1 MKKDQGLY
9 KALLSR
15 THLAWKHN
23 LRFRVTVGLSLLLG
37 TIMAIAAGIRITE
50 VKQTLE
56 GSTHARALA
65 ISRTFT
71 IIGSAA
77 VVDNLY
83 RIQEALGT
91 YRDDPNILHID
102 ILDPDFMIISSTD
115 ASRIGRTLQEPYLDQ
130 AQLNRREVA
139 AHTTATDGTPI
150 LIAIDPLRDG
160 SEISAWVRIEFSL
173 ASLSQEIARELYQAV
188 LVTLFLIGAGVI
200 SIQFSI
206 RKMSSVFR
214 DTADQLQATL
224 HVLSQTVSSSA
235 TEPDALPPSDPSST
249 LDSDGELEH
258 LVSLINRMTHLVTAQ
273 AQIVASRTADL
284 FTTIGE
290 LTVARN
296 DAQAAN
302 QSKSE
307 FLANMSHEIRT
318 PMNGVMGM
326 TELLLATQLTE
337 RQRYMADT
345 VRRSSTALLD
355 IINDILDFSKIEAG
369 KLNLEQVEFSLRQ
382 TVEDAVELFADP
394 IGKKGL
400 ELTSFVPEEIPDAVI
415 GDPTRFK
422 QVLVNLVGNAVKFT
436 ERGDVSV
443 RVSCFEQEGDRVVL
457 KCEVRDTGI
466 GISDEAQKRLFTA
479 FSQADSS
486 TTRRFGGTGLGL
498 AIVRQLASLMG
509 GEVGINSVLGQGS
522 TFWFTVQLGYDS
534 QRQSQD
540 ATATRSLAGTRVLI
554 VDDNATN
561 RFILEAQLHIWGADP
576 ISVDSAKAALDRLKQ
591 TVRDGTPIDLAILD
605 IHMPDMDGIML
616 ARAMKADPDLRKI
629 PLLALSSVEP
639 QVAAGVTDAPTFFAW
654 LRKPARQSLL
664 RECLLHQRYA
674 MPEAAPHH
682 ASVPSPST
690 PFRGRIL
697 LAEDNPVNREVA
709 TAMLESLGC
718 CVDLAENGRHAVE
731 AMAQRSYD
739 LVLMDCQMPELDG
752 FAATAAIRHH
762 EASVDVGRHVPI
774 IALTAHAMEGDRENC
789 LAAGMDDYLSKPFT
803 KEGLSSTLHRW
814 LEVKPAE
821 RLPDNSRL
829 SSLPVMLDEKRLQTT
844 SLGIPV
850 IDESAWENLRAME
863 HAGRPHIVQK
873 TLVLYLSDS
882 RQLLERIREAIHT
895 GDAVALHAG
904 AHQLKTSSAQVGA
917 LASSFQAGE
926 IERLACQQR
935 LDEAANL
942 LAPLEESFELACRWF
957 EDRIRRHAA

>member
-1 MKKDQGLY
+1 MKNDQGLY

-15 THLAWKHN
+15 SHLAWKHN
-23 LRFRVTVGLSLLLG
+23 LRFRITVGLSLLLG
-37 TIMAIAAGIRITE
+37 TIMAIAAGIRIAE
-50 VKQTLE
+50 IEQTLKD
-56 GSTHARALA
+56 STHARALA

-91 YRDDPNILHID
+91 YREDPNILHID
-102 ILDPDFMIISSTD
+102 ILDHDFMIISSTD
-115 ASRIGRTLQEPYLDQ
+115 ATRIGRTLHDPYLDQ
-130 AQLNRREVA
+130 AQLTGREVA
-139 AHTTATDGTPI
+139 AQTTAPDGTPM
-150 LIAIDPLRDG
+150 LVAIDPLRNG

-173 ASLSQEIARELYQAV
+173 ARLNQEVAHELYQAV
-188 LVTLFLIGAGVI
+188 FVTVFLIGAGVI
-200 SIQFSI
+200 SIQLSI
-206 RKMSSVFR
+206 RKMSSVFQ
-214 DTADQLQATL
+214 DTAGELQATL
-224 HVLSQTVSSSA
+224 HVLSQTDSSSTTDPA
-235 TEPDALPPSDPSST
+235 ALPPSDPSSAH
-249 LDSDGELEH
+249 DSGGELEH
-258 LVSLINRMTHLVTAQ
+258 LLSLINRTTHLVTAQ

-284 FTTIGE
+284 STTVEE
-290 LTVARN
+290 LTIARN

-302 QSKSE
+302 RSKSE

-345 VRRSSTALLD
+345 IRRSSTALLD

-369 KLNLEQVEFSLRQ
+369 KLNLEQVEFSLRK

-394 IGKKGL
+394 VGKKEL

-422 QVLVNLVGNAVKFT
+422 QVLVNLLGNAVKFT

-443 RVSCFEQEGDRVVL
+443 QVSCLEQEGDRVMV

-466 GISDEAQKRLFTA
+466 GIAEEAQKRLFTA

-498 AIVRQLASLMG
+498 AIVRQLVSLMG
-509 GEVGINSVLGQGS
+509 GEVGLNSVLGQGS
-522 TFWFTVQLGYDS
+522 TFWFTVQLGYDP
-534 QRQSQD
+534 QHQSQD
-540 ATATRSLAGTRVLI
+540 TTAIGSLAGTRVLI
-554 VDDNATN
+554 VDDNAIN

-605 IHMPDMDGIML
+605 IQMPDMDGIML
-616 ARAMKADPDLRKI
+616 ARALKADPDLRTI
-629 PLLALSSVEP
+629 PLLALSSIEP
-639 QVAAGVTDAPTFFAW
+639 QGAAGVTDAPIFFAW

-664 RECLLHQRYA
+664 LECLLHQRYA
-674 MPEAAPHH
+674 MSETAPHH
-682 ASVPSPST
+682 ASVPSSST

-697 LAEDNPVNREVA
+697 LAEDNLVNREVA
-709 TAMLESLGC
+709 MAMLESLGC
-718 CVDLAENGRHAVE
+718 CVDLTENGRQAVE
-731 AMAQRSYD
+731 AMAQQSYD
-739 LVLMDCQMPELDG
+739 LVLIDCQMPELDG

-762 EASVDVGRHVPI
+762 EASIASGHHVPI

-803 KEGLSSTLHRW
+803 KEGLSSVLHRW
-814 LEVKPAE
+814 LVVQPTE
-821 RLPDNSRL
+821 RLPDNSRH
-829 SSLPVMLDEKRLQTT
+829 R
-844 SLGIPV
+844 
-850 IDESAWENLRAME
+850 
-863 HAGRPHIVQK
+863 
-873 TLVLYLSDS
+873 
-882 RQLLERIREAIHT
+882 
-895 GDAVALHAG
+895 
-904 AHQLKTSSAQVGA
+904 
-917 LASSFQAGE
+917 
-926 IERLACQQR
+926 
-935 LDEAANL
+935 
-942 LAPLEESFELACRWF
+942 
-957 EDRIRRHAA
+957 